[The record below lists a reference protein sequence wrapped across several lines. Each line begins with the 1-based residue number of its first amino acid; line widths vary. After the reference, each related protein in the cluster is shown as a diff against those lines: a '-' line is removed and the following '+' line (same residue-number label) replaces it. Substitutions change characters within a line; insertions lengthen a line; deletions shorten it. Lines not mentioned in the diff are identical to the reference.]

1 MAWTW
6 LTMSRQLVAL
16 WGVSTRYLGISL
28 LPVKRPEIFSTLAR
42 AASSPRRDG
51 RDLRCGLFGEMDG
64 PDCIT
69 GARIGVRIRS
79 LARAR
84 TILGISDGG
93 SLQRPLGQE
102 VASGIGLELLA
113 AAPRAEV
120 VGHTCMLEPVGR
132 FLALDRHLAHRVL
145 GHRHHLF
152 ELAVLEPEHPVGD
165 LFDPLVVADDDDA
178 SSLLLGHAAQE
189 PH

>member
-28 LPVKRPEIFSTLAR
+28 LPVKRPEIFSSLAL
-42 AASSPRRDG
+42 AASSHRRDG
-51 RDLRCGLFGEMDG
+51 QDLRFRLFGEMNG

-69 GARIGVRIRS
+69 GARIGDRIRS
-79 LARAR
+79 LARAS
-84 TILGISDGG
+84 TTLGISDGG

-113 AAPRAEV
+113 AAPRAEG
-120 VGHTCMLEPVGR
+120 VGPAGRGEPVGR
-132 FLALDRHLAHRVL
+132 FLA
-145 GHRHHLF
+145 
-152 ELAVLEPEHPVGD
+152 
-165 LFDPLVVADDDDA
+165 
-178 SSLLLGHAAQE
+178 
-189 PH
+189 

>member
-1 MAWTW
+1 MAWAW
-6 LTMSRQLVAL
+6 LTMRRQLVAL

-28 LPVKRPEIFSTLAR
+28 LPVKRPEIFSSLAL

-51 RDLRCGLFGEMDG
+51 QDLRFRLFGEMNG

-69 GARIGVRIRS
+69 GTRIGDRIRS

-84 TILGISDGG
+84 TTLGISDGG

-113 AAPRAEV
+113 AAPRAEE
-120 VGHTCMLEPVGR
+120 VGHTCMLGPCGR
-132 FLALDRHLAHRVL
+132 
-145 GHRHHLF
+145 
-152 ELAVLEPEHPVGD
+152 
-165 LFDPLVVADDDDA
+165 
-178 SSLLLGHAAQE
+178 LLR
-189 PH
+189 